1 MSNLKDWLWLS
12 ALRGVGRTVKL
23 RLLGQLGTP
32 EAIRWAD
39 EVELA
44 QAEADRRTIDAI
56 QSGASTEEADRIL
69 GDCHRLGLRI
79 LTIQD
84 TEYPDR
90 LKSIYDPP
98 LLLYVQGRMPVMD
111 EEVAIAMVGTRDCS
125 PYGILAAETLSH
137 AMAKQ
142 GALIVSGLARGVDA
156 AAHRGALLAG
166 GLTAAVLGNGHDVI
180 YPPENRRLYEDIA
193 ASGVILSEY
202 PPGTRPEGRNFPVR
216 NRIISGLC
224 LATVVV
230 EAPFGSGA
238 LITAETALEQGRD
251 VFAVPGPIT
260 ARTSQGANRLIRDG
274 AGVAGESWD
283 VLREYAGRFPH
294 KLRCVHVETPKTV
307 GYGARE
313 AAAAREAAQAAAREV
328 PVVQEEEEPAL
339 PPLRLLD
346 SGLTDDQIAI
356 LRCLRELG
364 TAQVD
369 DIIEATQIP
378 ARRALSALTLLEL
391 EEQVRQES
399 GKRFALAV
407 TLIE

>member
-1 MSNLKDWLWLS
+1 MSNLKYWLWLS
-12 ALRGVGRTVKL
+12 ALRGMGRSMKL
-23 RLLGQLGTP
+23 RLLYQLGTP
-32 EAIRWAD
+32 ENLYYAD
-39 EVELA
+39 EVALA
-44 QAEADRRTIDAI
+44 QAGADRRAIDALRDGT
-56 QSGASTEEADRIL
+56 SMAEADRIL

-111 EEVAIAMVGTRDCS
+111 EEVAIAMVGTRDCT

-137 AMAKQ
+137 AMARQ
-142 GALIVSGLARGVDA
+142 GALIVSGLAKGVDA

-166 GLTAAVLGNGHDVI
+166 GLTAAVLGNGHDVL
-180 YPPENRRLYEDIA
+180 YPPENRGLYEDIA
-193 ASGVILSEY
+193 AEGVILSEY
-202 PPGTRPEGRNFPVR
+202 PPGTKPEGRNFPVR
-216 NRIISGLC
+216 NRIISDLC

-260 ARTSQGANRLIRDG
+260 SKASQGANRLLRDG

-294 KLRCVHVETPKTV
+294 KLRCVHVEPPKMA
-307 GYGARE
+307 GYE
-313 AAAAREAAQAAAREV
+313 AREAAQAA
-328 PVVQEEEEPAL
+328 VVEPPPDQKESL
-339 PPLRLLD
+339 PPLRLYD

-356 LRCLRELG
+356 LRYLREVG

-369 DIIEATQIP
+369 DVIEGTQIP

-399 GKRFALAV
+399 GKRFTLAV

>member
-1 MSNLKDWLWLS
+1 MSNLKYWLWLS
-12 ALRGVGRTVKL
+12 ALRGMGRSMKL
-23 RLLGQLGTP
+23 RLLYQLGTP
-32 EAIRWAD
+32 ENLYYAD
-39 EVELA
+39 EVALA
-44 QAEADRRTIDAI
+44 QAGADRRAI
-56 QSGASTEEADRIL
+56 NALRDGTSMAEADRIL

-111 EEVAIAMVGTRDCS
+111 EEVAIAMVGTRDCT

-137 AMAKQ
+137 AMARQ
-142 GALIVSGLARGVDA
+142 GALIVSGLAKGVDA

-166 GLTAAVLGNGHDVI
+166 GLTAAVLGNGHDVL
-180 YPPENRRLYEDIA
+180 YPPENRGLYEDIA
-193 ASGVILSEY
+193 AEGVILSEY
-202 PPGTRPEGRNFPVR
+202 PPGTKPEGRNFPVR

-260 ARTSQGANRLIRDG
+260 SKASQGANRLLRDG

-283 VLREYAGRFPH
+283 VLREYVGRFPH
-294 KLRCVHVETPKTV
+294 KLRCVHVEPPKMA
-307 GYGARE
+307 GYE
-313 AAAAREAAQAAAREV
+313 AREAAQAA
-328 PVVQEEEEPAL
+328 VVEPPPDQKESL
-339 PPLRLLD
+339 PPLRLYD

-356 LRCLRELG
+356 LRYLREVG

-369 DIIEATQIP
+369 DVIEGTQIP

-399 GKRFALAV
+399 GKRFTLAV

>member
-1 MSNLKDWLWLS
+1 MSNLKYWLWLS
-12 ALRGVGRTVKL
+12 ALRGVGRTMKL
-23 RLLGQLGTP
+23 QLLNSMLTP
-32 EAIRWAD
+32 EKIYCAD

-44 QAEADRRTIDAI
+44 QAGADRRTIDAI
-56 QSGASTEEADRIL
+56 REGASTAEADRIM
-69 GDCHRLGLRI
+69 GECHRLHLRVI
-79 LTIQD
+79 TIQD

-111 EEVAIAMVGTRDCS
+111 EEVAIAMVGTRNCS

-156 AAHRGALLAG
+156 ASHRGALLAG

-180 YPPENRRLYEDIA
+180 YPPENRGLYEDIA

-202 PPGTRPEGRNFPVR
+202 PPGTKPEGRNFPVR
-216 NRIISGLC
+216 NRIISGLS

-230 EAPFGSGA
+230 EAPLGSGA

-260 ARTSQGANRLIRDG
+260 SKTSQGTNRLLRDG

-283 VLREYAGRFPH
+283 ILREYVGRYPH
-294 KLRCVHVETPKTV
+294 KLRCVHVEPPKTA
-307 GYGARE
+307 GYEARQT
-313 AAAAREAAQAAAREV
+313 AAQAV
-328 PVVQEEEEPAL
+328 PVPPKSEESPAL
-339 PPLRLLD
+339 VLSAD
-346 SGLTDDQIAI
+346 SGLTDDQIAV
-356 LRCLRELG
+356 LRYLG
-364 TAQVD
+364 KAGTSLVD
-369 DIIEATQIP
+369 DIIEGTQIP
-378 ARRALSALTLLEL
+378 ARRVLSTLTLLEL
-391 EEQVRQES
+391 DDYVRQES
-399 GKRFALAV
+399 GKRFSLTV
-407 TLIE
+407 TVDEP

>member
-1 MSNLKDWLWLS
+1 MSNLRYWLWLS

-23 RLLGQLGTP
+23 RLLYQLGTP
-32 EAIRWAD
+32 ENIYFAD
-39 EVELA
+39 EVALA
-44 QAEADRRTIDAI
+44 QAGADRKAIDALR
-56 QSGASTEEADRIL
+56 SGSSLTEADRIL
-69 GDCHRLGLRI
+69 GDCHRLGLRV

-98 LLLYVQGRMPVMD
+98 LLLYVQGRMPVID
-111 EEVAIAMVGTRDCS
+111 EEVAVAMVGTRDCT

-137 AMAKQ
+137 AMARQ

-180 YPPENRRLYEDIA
+180 YPAENRRLYEDIA
-193 ASGVILSEY
+193 ASGVLLSEY

-224 LATVVV
+224 LAAVVV

-260 ARTSQGANRLIRDG
+260 SKASQGANRLIRDG

-283 VLREYAGRFPH
+283 VLREYADRFPH

-307 GYGARE
+307 GYEARE
-313 AAAAREAAQAAAREV
+313 AAAAAAREI
-328 PVVQEEEEPAL
+328 PAGPEEKAPDL
-339 PPLRLLD
+339 PPLRLYD

-356 LRCLRELG
+356 LRCLREAG
-364 TAQVD
+364 TAQID

-399 GKRFALAV
+399 GKRFTLAV

>member
-1 MSNLKDWLWLS
+1 MSNLRYWLWLS

-23 RLLGQLGTP
+23 RLLYQLGTP
-32 EAIRWAD
+32 ENIYFAD
-39 EVELA
+39 EVALA
-44 QAEADRRTIDAI
+44 QAGADRKAIDALR
-56 QSGASTEEADRIL
+56 SGSSLTEADRIL
-69 GDCHRLGLRI
+69 GDCHRLGLRV

-98 LLLYVQGRMPVMD
+98 LLLYVQGRMPVID
-111 EEVAIAMVGTRDCS
+111 EEVAVAMVGTRDCT

-137 AMAKQ
+137 AMARQ

-180 YPPENRRLYEDIA
+180 YPAENRRLYEDIA
-193 ASGVILSEY
+193 ASGVLLSEY

-224 LATVVV
+224 LAAVVV

-260 ARTSQGANRLIRDG
+260 SKASQGANRLIRDG

-283 VLREYAGRFPH
+283 VLREYADRFPH
-294 KLRCVHVETPKTV
+294 KLRCVRVEPPKVV
-307 GYGARE
+307 GYEARE
-313 AAAAREAAQAAAREV
+313 AAAAAAREI
-328 PVVQEEEEPAL
+328 PAAPEEKAPDL
-339 PPLRLLD
+339 PPLRLYD

-356 LRCLRELG
+356 LRCLREAG
-364 TAQVD
+364 TAQID

-399 GKRFALAV
+399 GKRFTLAV